1 MKNYFVLNQ
10 DLTKIQA
17 IDALATILQ
26 DESLQLTGE
35 MEKVGLSAW
44 KRCFLVR
51 DYENGNTYGYNDSD
65 GYHFENLE
73 QVLDNFEDFHQS
85 CFLDDLDTKCDDGT
99 VEFGDYDAAVA
110 YLLTSKEFRQ
120 ILRNIKPES
129 WPYPTGIT
137 AEINQMKLVDFAEK
151 LLCKEI
157 ISTMSA
163 YVLVENTL
171 IDVVWLS
178 KYGVGDGI
186 EAMKHDP
193 SWNFKNWWHEVMTSK
208 LSNELVT
215 RFESYAQLLQNLQT
229 SVTEDFNEMG
239 SDFYLNKAA
248 MCFMGLNWLINEPD
262 RQGILKEPLTQADK
276 EEMYGQFIDLFE
288 DFLEER
294 NVCFG
299 DPNEKDTSKK
309 DAVIT
314 GDDYDELKQNIE
326 SLLVN
331 WNLI

>member
-10 DLTKIQA
+10 DLRKIQA

-137 AEINQMKLVDFAEK
+137 AEINQMKLDFVYE
-151 LLCKEI
+151 
-157 ISTMSA
+157 
-163 YVLVENTL
+163 
-171 IDVVWLS
+171 
-178 KYGVGDGI
+178 
-186 EAMKHDP
+186 
-193 SWNFKNWWHEVMTSK
+193 
-208 LSNELVT
+208 
-215 RFESYAQLLQNLQT
+215 
-229 SVTEDFNEMG
+229 
-239 SDFYLNKAA
+239 
-248 MCFMGLNWLINEPD
+248 
-262 RQGILKEPLTQADK
+262 
-276 EEMYGQFIDLFE
+276 
-288 DFLEER
+288 
-294 NVCFG
+294 
-299 DPNEKDTSKK
+299 
-309 DAVIT
+309 
-314 GDDYDELKQNIE
+314 
-326 SLLVN
+326 
-331 WNLI
+331 

>member
-10 DLTKIQA
+10 DLTIIQA

-120 ILRNIKPES
+120 ILRNIKPEA

-193 SWNFKNWWHEVMTSK
+193 SWNFTNWWHKVMTSK
-208 LSNELVT
+208 LSNELFT
-215 RFESYAQLLQNLQT
+215 RFELYAQLPQNLQT
-229 SVTEDFNEMG
+229 SVTDDFNEMG
-239 SDFYLNKAA
+239 SNFYLNKAA
-248 MCFMGLNWLINEPD
+248 MCLM
-262 RQGILKEPLTQADK
+262 
-276 EEMYGQFIDLFE
+276 
-288 DFLEER
+288 
-294 NVCFG
+294 V
-299 DPNEKDTSKK
+299 
-309 DAVIT
+309 
-314 GDDYDELKQNIE
+314 
-326 SLLVN
+326 
-331 WNLI
+331 

>member
-26 DESLQLTGE
+26 DESVQLTVQAG
-35 MEKVGLSAW
+35 SAEEYFFI
-44 KRCFLVR
+44 K
-51 DYENGNTYGYNDSD
+51 DKEDSKTYGQKDVD
-65 GYHFENLE
+65 GYQFDNLE
-73 QVLDNFEDFHQS
+73 TVMDAFEDFHQS
-85 CFLDDLDTKCDDGT
+85 CFLDDLDTKCDDGA
-99 VEFGDYDAAVA
+99 VEFGNYDAAVA

-120 ILRNIKPES
+120 ILRNISPAG
-129 WPYPTGIT
+129 WPYPIGIT
-137 AEINQMKLVDFAEK
+137 AEINQMKLVNFAEK

-157 ISTMSA
+157 LSTMSA
-163 YVLVENTL
+163 YVLVEDVL
-171 IDVVWLS
+171 SDVVWLS
-178 KYGVGDGI
+178 KYGIGDGI
-186 EAMKHDP
+186 HAMEHNP
-193 SWNFKNWWHEVMTSK
+193 SWSFTDWWHSVMMSE
-208 LSNELVT
+208 LSNELFT
-215 RFESYAQLLQNLQT
+215 RFESYTQLLQTLQT

-239 SDFYLNKAA
+239 DDFYLNKAA
-248 MCFMGLNWLINEPD
+248 LCFMGLNWLICDAE
-262 RQGILKEPLTQADK
+262 QKCASQSAVKEPLTQADK
-276 EEMYGQFIDLFE
+276 EELYGQFIDLFE

-294 NVCFG
+294 NVCFA
-299 DPNEKDTSKK
+299 DPEEKDTPEK

>member
-120 ILRNIKPES
+120 ILRNIKPEA

-137 AEINQMKLVDFAEK
+137 AEINQQKNGTKKVMQLFTDRIRNIFLFSIRTV
-151 LLCKEI
+151 CRI
-157 ISTMSA
+157 IS
-163 YVLVENTL
+163 
-171 IDVVWLS
+171 
-178 KYGVGDGI
+178 G
-186 EAMKHDP
+186 
-193 SWNFKNWWHEVMTSK
+193 F
-208 LSNELVT
+208 
-215 RFESYAQLLQNLQT
+215 
-229 SVTEDFNEMG
+229 
-239 SDFYLNKAA
+239 
-248 MCFMGLNWLINEPD
+248 
-262 RQGILKEPLTQADK
+262 
-276 EEMYGQFIDLFE
+276 
-288 DFLEER
+288 
-294 NVCFG
+294 
-299 DPNEKDTSKK
+299 
-309 DAVIT
+309 
-314 GDDYDELKQNIE
+314 
-326 SLLVN
+326 
-331 WNLI
+331 